1 MKKWDGHTHTEFC
14 PHGSGDLVETMIE
27 KAIGLGFTDYSIT
40 EHPPMPAAFEREIAN
55 SPEDIATAA
64 LRWDQLD
71 AYFKKAH
78 EMKQKYKDQIRIH
91 VGLEVDFLPGF
102 EADTRALLREYGSQ
116 MDDGVLSLHF
126 MPGVGGWRFI
136 DFSATDFEAGIWKH
150 YGSFAAIQKAYYGII
165 RESLFA
171 DLGPAKPRRLG
182 HISLC
187 QKFQHYFKND
197 QTAITGAARDQV
209 SQLLKEV
216 KDQQYQLDWN
226 TAGLYKEFC
235 QETYPPLDIAQV
247 AQSLGIELI
256 YGSDSHALEDIGRGY
271 NYYEKHQ

>member
-1 MKKWDGHTHTEFC
+1 MIKRDGHTHTEFC
-14 PHGSGDLVETMIE
+14 PHGSGDKVEAMIE

-40 EHPPMPAAFEREIAN
+40 EHPPMPTAFEQEIAN
-55 SPEDIATAA
+55 SKEEIATAA
-64 LRWDQLD
+64 LQWDQLD

-78 EMKQKYKDQIRIH
+78 EVKQKYSDQIRIH

-136 DFSATDFEAGIWKH
+136 DFSAPDFEAGIWKH
-150 YGSFAAIQKAYYGII
+150 YGNFAAIQKAYYELI

-171 DLGPAKPRRLG
+171 DLGAAKPTRLG

-187 QKFQHYFKND
+187 QKFQHYFPEHE
-197 QTAITGAARDQV
+197 TAIKGEARQQV
-209 SQLLKEV
+209 SHLLQDIKARN
-216 KDQQYQLDWN
+216 YQLDWN
-226 TAGLYKEFC
+226 TAGLYKEYC
-235 QETYPPLDIAQV
+235 KEAYPPLDIAKE
-247 AQSLGIELI
+247 AHSLGIELV
-256 YGSDSHALEDIGRGY
+256 YGSDAHSLADVGRGY
-271 NYYEKHQ
+271 DDIEKSL